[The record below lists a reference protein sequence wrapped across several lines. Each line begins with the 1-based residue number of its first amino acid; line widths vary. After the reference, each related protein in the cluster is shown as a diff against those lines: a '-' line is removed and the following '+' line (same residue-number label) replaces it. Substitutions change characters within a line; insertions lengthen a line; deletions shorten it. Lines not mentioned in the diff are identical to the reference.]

1 MTPSLNIRR
10 RAAARLCAVGLLVGA
25 VIPAQAMPTFNYDAD
40 LEVTWTLTS
49 VTDAGGNAVA
59 QNWSATASGGV
70 FDDSLTA
77 SGMATA
83 NNGFEIAPPVDLA
96 VGGSLTQSSM
106 VSGSATMGSSQAFG
120 WTEIFLTVA
129 NETATELTFL
139 FDGSY
144 LADVN
149 VSGPATGSDDDKAA
163 AYAQLAWLDPDT
175 FALNEVFETI
185 DETTLNP
192 PTQTARLAL
201 VVDGNSTGG
210 ALLTV
215 DTYGE
220 ADASGTIP
228 VPAPLALLAV
238 GLVGLVGL
246 RRSGSA
252 ERSHG

>member
-120 WTEIFLTVA
+120 WTEMLLNVV

-139 FDGSY
+139 FDGNYS
-144 LADVN
+144 ASVN
-149 VSGPATGSDDDKAA
+149 VSGPSPGSDEDRAA
-163 AYAQLAWLDPDT
+163 AYAQLVQLNPVT
-175 FALNEVFETI
+175 FAFVEEFVTI
-185 DETTLNP
+185 SEDTLIGP
-192 PTQTARLAL
+192 AQTAQFELTVGA
-201 VVDGNSTGG
+201 NSTGG

-228 VPAPLALLAV
+228 VPAPLALLTA

-246 RRSGSA
+246 QRAGSGK
-252 ERSHG
+252 R